1 MGDTPRFQ
9 AEYFI
14 RKSLEELQ
22 YYASVFHERIA
33 PAFDGLDD
41 EAKRIEVEEYT
52 RLGQFV
58 DPDYADPSDGAEQ
71 AYFKGVDF
79 YLATDAVRQ
88 GLFNLMIAGL
98 FHLLEQ
104 QAQYLA
110 TRILSNSIVQPDG
123 SGGFQQLKA
132 LVSREFHVNIESFPC
147 WPQLNELRLVTN
159 TVKHGDGRSSDE
171 LKALNPALFKDPS
184 DPLPQFH
191 GLPLRPLVGEGLRL
205 TSDHFNTYKTCLEQ
219 FWSELTAGLLPI
231 FCPPP
236 QTPTS

>member
-1 MGDTPRFQ
+1 MSTHPRFQ

-14 RKSLEELQ
+14 HQSLEELQ
-22 YYASVFHERIA
+22 YYASVFQDRIA
-33 PAFDGLDD
+33 PAFDGLED
-41 EAKRIEVEEYT
+41 EAKRIEDEEYE

-58 DPDYADPSDGAEQ
+58 DPENADPSYGAEE

-79 YLATDAVRQ
+79 YLANDAVRQ

-110 TRILSNSIVQPDG
+110 TRILSNPLIQPDG
-123 SGGFQQLKA
+123 SGGFHQLKSLLA
-132 LVSREFHVNIESFPC
+132 REFHINIESFRC
-147 WPQLNELRLVTN
+147 WAQLKELRLVAN

-171 LKALNPALFKDPS
+171 LKALNPALFKDPN
-184 DPLPQFH
+184 DPLPQFY

-205 TSDHFNTYKTCLEQ
+205 TSDHFKDYKTCVET
-219 FWSELTAGLLPI
+219 FWSELTDALVPI
-231 FCPPP
+231 FCPGQNAQ
-236 QTPTS
+236 QT